1 LNNQILLAGI
11 LSIILIAGF
20 GSPAFATTFTGDL
33 FYTTF
38 SGGQNIH
45 KVSYTYDNTVPSF
58 TLGAPANIGATP
70 GADGIVFNPN
80 NNKLLV
86 GGQGPL
92 IHEVTISPFSFISK
106 NSNTGANGCFHI
118 SIDIGNMFA
127 WCAGIPGDLGKI
139 PINPIADGVPLNVI
153 GAVSGVDTLAFAAG
167 NVFYTSS
174 GSGGLGSFGTID
186 LVTGITT
193 NKINPIL
200 AHGMALDPFT
210 GDLILF
216 GGNTINQIDPL
227 NPAVIKSSKIV
238 PGVNF
243 DQGTVDGLGHI
254 FVADNNGKLV
264 FMDYSG
270 SGLVGN
276 AGNFLSM
283 PFLAFNLDDIAPM
296 VGPGSNPPV
305 GGTILP
311 IDTTL
316 LIAGAFTN
324 AVWMVPVLAGAAG
337 TTAFYLKTRKN

>member
-1 LNNQILLAGI
+1 MNFKILTIMFSIGLISIAGI
-11 LSIILIAGF
+11 GT
-20 GSPAFATTFTGDL
+20 PAFATTFTGDI

-38 SGGQNIH
+38 AGGPNIH

-58 TLGAPANIGATP
+58 TLGTPANIGATP

-80 NNKLLV
+80 NGKLLV
-86 GGQGPL
+86 GGQGAL
-92 IHEVTISPFSFISK
+92 IHEVTVSPFSFISK
-106 NSNTGANGCFHI
+106 PAGVPSCFHV
-118 SIDIGNMFA
+118 SIDISNTIA

-139 PINPIADGVPLNVI
+139 PINPFANGAFLNVI
-153 GAVSGVDTLAFAAG
+153 GDVSGVDTLAFAAG
-167 NVFYTSS
+167 KVFYTSS
-174 GSGGLGSFGTID
+174 ISSGLGSFGTID
-186 LVTGITT
+186 LVTGVTT
-193 NKINPIL
+193 NLISPIL
-200 AHGMALDPFT
+200 AHGMVLDPFT

-337 TTAFYLKTRKN
+337 TTVFYLKTRKN